1 MQGEYEDDFHND
13 TPIGDDSPATQ
24 ASSPSPRGL
33 GPEGWRSSNSSS
45 TNTLSTSCLTNYT
58 HSMMHEVTQAT
69 PQKTNEEVSDNGAI
83 GGSCEVTDLGAL
95 ALGISDG
102 GLGGNDKPADSKAA
116 NAVRVEWESLA
127 DDLLLEDWHTSGY
140 YSDDFE
146 AEGDDV
152 DAHSDHDAS

>member
-1 MQGEYEDDFHND
+1 
-13 TPIGDDSPATQ
+13 
-24 ASSPSPRGL
+24 
-33 GPEGWRSSNSSS
+33 
-45 TNTLSTSCLTNYT
+45 
-58 HSMMHEVTQAT
+58 MMHEVTQAT